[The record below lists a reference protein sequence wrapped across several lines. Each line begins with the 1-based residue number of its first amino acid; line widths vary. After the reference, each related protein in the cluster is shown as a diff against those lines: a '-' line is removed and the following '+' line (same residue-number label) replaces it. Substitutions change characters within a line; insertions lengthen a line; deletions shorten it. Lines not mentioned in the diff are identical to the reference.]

1 MIKTP
6 KIVISDSEE
15 IQYLKKIRHIVSSLY
30 RIKEINRKKDYDS
43 EELKNIVLNHPI
55 GKQVEAELIENKVT
69 TNSKM
74 MNEESSNK
82 ATSAYKKFMD
92 IYNFVEAKGELNK
105 YETGWD
111 LGDVETYVFDGG
123 MTRKIS
129 YGDFRAVM
137 YYDDSIEY
145 VDGNESNLDDILIYL
160 EKI

>member
-1 MIKTP
+1 M
-6 KIVISDSEE
+6 DNFN
-15 IQYLKKIRHIVSSLY
+15 LKKYLV
-30 RIKEINRKKDYDS
+30 
-43 EELKNIVLNHPI
+43 
-55 GKQVEAELIENKVT
+55 ENKVT

-82 ATSAYKKFMD
+82 STSSYKKFMD

-145 VDGNESNLDDILIYL
+145 VDGNESNLDDILMYL